1 MVGSKEQVTRYTFNS
16 NGTIFNATST
26 ILIFPGFRKIY
37 GKDEETVDD
46 SALPQMHVGSE
57 LPIIDVITEQK
68 FTEPPARYSEGRL
81 IKTMEELGIGRPSTY
96 APTIEILQ
104 NVNMYLAL
112 KVRLSQRILALDKLM
127 LLANFSQ
134 VLLVVITLLQWK
146 MN

>member
-57 LPIIDVITEQK
+57 LP
-68 FTEPPARYSEGRL
+68 L
-81 IKTMEELGIGRPSTY
+81 
-96 APTIEILQ
+96 
-104 NVNMYLAL
+104 
-112 KVRLSQRILALDKLM
+112 LM
-127 LLANFSQ
+127 L
-134 VLLVVITLLQWK
+134 
-146 MN
+146 

>member
-1 MVGSKEQVTRYTFNS
+1 MEDSV
-16 NGTIFNATST
+16 
-26 ILIFPGFRKIY
+26 L
-37 GKDEETVDD
+37 VDH
-46 SALPQMHVGSE
+46 QH
-57 LPIIDVITEQK
+57 
-68 FTEPPARYSEGRL
+68 
-81 IKTMEELGIGRPSTY
+81 

-112 KVRLSQRILALDKLM
+112 STQANGYGFNKLM